1 MADFILRNE
10 TIIQDSFCIK
20 TITKEFLE
28 NEKNLCSI
36 YNQVIL
42 IEKGSGN
49 LSILENTHRITDCEL
64 ILIPKNEVYRFGQGT
79 KIKGLILSFG
89 DCVWERSPSSNNDCK
104 SLLFDGVSFRSI
116 KLSTSTYNSLRSIMN
131 ELLSEFKESY
141 YINKID
147 VLAAYLKIIMI
158 KVANIYEALGSSFSD
173 FDRELYQSFLKEVE
187 QKSNERLSVNEYA
200 DILNTSPKKLSNVC
214 RAIGE
219 TSPKNI
225 LNNKLIA
232 DAKYHLIFTTSPMKE
247 IAYQLN
253 FQSIYQFSH
262 FFKKHTGFPPKKYR
276 TVMTQIDK

>member
-1 MADFILRNE
+1 
-10 TIIQDSFCIK
+10 
-20 TITKEFLE
+20 
-28 NEKNLCSI
+28 
-36 YNQVIL
+36 
-42 IEKGSGN
+42 
-49 LSILENTHRITDCEL
+49 
-64 ILIPKNEVYRFGQGT
+64 
-79 KIKGLILSFG
+79 
-89 DCVWERSPSSNNDCK
+89 
-104 SLLFDGVSFRSI
+104 
-116 KLSTSTYNSLRSIMN
+116 
-131 ELLSEFKESY
+131 
-141 YINKID
+141 
-147 VLAAYLKIIMI
+147 VLAVYLKIIMI

-187 QKSNERLSVNEYA
+187 QKSNGRLSVNEYA